1 MKLAAPW
8 LDDYPATATV
18 MDLLTR
24 GGHGAWFVGGCVRNA
39 LLGLDVADI
48 DIATDLRPDDVM
60 ALAQDAGVKVVPTG
74 IDHGTVTLIADHRP
88 FEVTTL
94 RRDVATDGRRATIAF
109 TDLVEDDAARRDFT
123 MNALYAKADG
133 TVLDPTGE
141 GLADLAAR
149 RLRFIGNPH
158 DRITEDYLRILR
170 FFRFHAWYADPN
182 AGIDAEGLAACAAL
196 ADGLGQ
202 LSRERVGA
210 EIKKLLSAPNPAAAV
225 AAMAQT
231 GILARTLPGA
241 MARMLPILISFEDA
255 PPDPI
260 RRLAALGP
268 VEVAAGLRLSKADIA
283 RLTILRDGMSST
295 TSPDALAYL
304 HGADIAWD
312 IAVLRASQFET
323 QVDPTVRALIARGA
337 SAVFPI
343 KPADLMPRLSGAALG
358 QALRTL
364 EARWIASSFTLSRA
378 ELLSRLPQSE

>member
-8 LDDYPATATV
+8 LDDPATATV

-312 IAVLRASQFET
+312 IAVLHASQFET

>member
-8 LDDYPATATV
+8 LDDPATATV

-123 MNALYAKADG
+123 MNALYAEADG

>member
-8 LDDYPATATV
+8 LDDTATATV

>member
-1 MKLAAPW
+1 MKLVADW
-8 LDDYPATATV
+8 LTDPATVTI
-18 MDLLTR
+18 MTLLTQD
-24 GGHGAWFVGGCVRNA
+24 GHGAWFVGGCVRNA
-39 LLGLDVADI
+39 LLGRGVEDI

-60 ALAQDAGVKVVPTG
+60 ALAQAAGIKAVPTG
-74 IDHGTVTLIADHRP
+74 IAHGTVTLIVDHRP

-109 TDLVEDDAARRDFT
+109 TDHVDEDAARRDFT
-123 MNALYAKADG
+123 INALYAQADG

-141 GLADLAAR
+141 GLADIQAR
-149 RLRFIGNPH
+149 RLRFIGDPR

-170 FFRFHAWYADPN
+170 FFRFHAWYADPI
-182 AGIDAEGLAACAAL
+182 AGIDSEGLAACAAL

-210 EIKKLLSAPNPAAAV
+210 EIKKLLGAPDPAPVV
-225 AAMAQT
+225 AAMAQA

-241 MARMLPILISFEDA
+241 MARMLPILIAFEDA

-260 RRLAALGP
+260 RRLAALGD
-268 VEVAAGLRLSKADIA
+268 VEVAAGLRLANAEIT
-283 RLTILRDGMSST
+283 RLSILRDGMSSAT
-295 TSPDALAYL
+295 PPDALAYL

-312 IAVLRASQFET
+312 IVVLRASQFET
-323 QVDPTVRALIARGA
+323 PVDPTVRALIARGA
-337 SAVFPI
+337 SAVFPV

-358 QALRTL
+358 QALKTL
-364 EARWIASSFTLSRA
+364 EARWIASSFTLGRA

>member
-8 LDDYPATATV
+8 LDDPATATV

-170 FFRFHAWYADPN
+170 FIRFHAWYADPN

-241 MARMLPILISFEDA
+241 MARILPILISFEDA

-312 IAVLRASQFET
+312 ISVLRASQFET
-323 QVDPTVRALIARGA
+323 QVDPTLRALIARGA

>member
-8 LDDYPATATV
+8 LDDPATATV

-133 TVLDPTGE
+133 AVLDPTGE

>member
-8 LDDYPATATV
+8 LDDPATATV

-158 DRITEDYLRILR
+158 DRIAEDYLRILR

>member
-8 LDDYPATATV
+8 LDDPATATV
-18 MDLLTR
+18 MNLLTR

-260 RRLAALGP
+260 RRLASLGP

-378 ELLSRLPQSE
+378 ELLSRLPQTE

>member
-8 LDDYPATATV
+8 LDDPATATV

-133 TVLDPTGE
+133 TVLDLTGE

-255 PPDPI
+255 LPDPI

-268 VEVAAGLRLSKADIA
+268 VEVAAGLRCSKADIA

>member
-8 LDDYPATATV
+8 LDDPATATV

-48 DIATDLRPDDVM
+48 DIATDLRPNDVM

>member
-8 LDDYPATATV
+8 LDDPATATV

-196 ADGLGQ
+196 AGGLGQ

>member
-8 LDDYPATATV
+8 LHDPATATV

-24 GGHGAWFVGGCVRNA
+24 GGHSAWFVGGCVRNA

-295 TSPDALAYL
+295 NSPDALAYL

>member
-8 LDDYPATATV
+8 LDDPATATV

-283 RLTILRDGMSST
+283 RLAILRDGMSST

>member
-8 LDDYPATATV
+8 LDDPATATV

-378 ELLSRLPQSE
+378 ELLSRLPQTE

>member
-1 MKLAAPW
+1 MKLATPW
-8 LDDYPATATV
+8 LDDPATATV

>member
-8 LDDYPATATV
+8 LDDPATATV

-343 KPADLMPRLSGAALG
+343 NPADLMPRLSGAALG

>member
-8 LDDYPATATV
+8 LHDPATATV

-39 LLGLDVADI
+39 LLRLDVADI

-133 TVLDPTGE
+133 TVLDPTSE

-337 SAVFPI
+337 SAVFPV

-378 ELLSRLPQSE
+378 ELLSRLP

>member
-8 LDDYPATATV
+8 LDDPATATV

-123 MNALYAKADG
+123 MNELYAKADG

-158 DRITEDYLRILR
+158 DLITEDYLRILR

>member
-8 LDDYPATATV
+8 LNDPATCAV

-24 GGHGAWFVGGCVRNA
+24 DGHGAWLVGGCVRNA
-39 LLGLDVADI
+39 LLGLEVADI
-48 DIATDLRPDDVM
+48 DIATDLRPEDVM

-74 IDHGTVTLIADHRP
+74 IEHGTVTLIADHSP

-94 RRDVATDGRRATIAF
+94 RRDVATDGRRATVAY
-109 TDLVEDDAARRDFT
+109 TDDVAKDAARRDFT

-133 TVLDPTGE
+133 TVLDPMGE

-158 DRITEDYLRILR
+158 DRIAEDYLRILR

-202 LSRERVGA
+202 LSRERVSA
-210 EIKKLLSAPNPAAAV
+210 EMIKLLGAPDPAPAV
-225 AAMAQT
+225 AAMAQA
-231 GILARTLPGA
+231 GILARILPGA

-255 PPDPI
+255 LPDPI

-268 VEVAAGLRLSKADIA
+268 VEVTADLRLSNAQIA

-295 TSPDALAYL
+295 TAPDALAYL
-304 HGADIAWD
+304 HGADAAWD

-323 QVDPTVRALIARGA
+323 PIYPTLRTLIARGA
-337 SAVFPI
+337 NAEFPV
-343 KPADLMPRLSGAALG
+343 KAADLMPRLSGAALG
-358 QALRTL
+358 QALKAL
-364 EARWIASSFTLSRA
+364 EACWIASSFTLSRA

>member
-8 LDDYPATATV
+8 LDDPATATV

>member
-8 LDDYPATATV
+8 LDDPATATV

-60 ALAQDAGVKVVPTG
+60 ALAQDVGVKVVPTG

-268 VEVAAGLRLSKADIA
+268 VEVAAGLRFSKADIA

>member
-8 LDDYPATATV
+8 LHDPATATV

-24 GGHGAWFVGGCVRNA
+24 GGHSAWFVGGCVRNA

-283 RLTILRDGMSST
+283 RLAILRDGMSST

>member
-8 LDDYPATATV
+8 LDDPATATV

-210 EIKKLLSAPNPAAAV
+210 EIKKLLSATNPAAAV

-241 MARMLPILISFEDA
+241 IARMLPILISFEDA

>member
-8 LDDYPATATV
+8 LDDPATATV
-18 MDLLTR
+18 MNLLTR

-255 PPDPI
+255 QPDPI

-378 ELLSRLPQSE
+378 ELLSRLPQTE

>member
-8 LDDYPATATV
+8 LDDPATATV

-182 AGIDAEGLAACAAL
+182 AGMNAEGLAACAAL

>member
-8 LDDYPATATV
+8 LHDPATATV

-24 GGHGAWFVGGCVRNA
+24 GGHSAWFVGGCVRNA

>member
-8 LDDYPATATV
+8 LHDPATATV

-24 GGHGAWFVGGCVRNA
+24 GEHGAWFVGGCVRNA

>member
-8 LDDYPATATV
+8 LDDPATATV

-123 MNALYAKADG
+123 MNALYAEADG

-378 ELLSRLPQSE
+378 ELLSRLPQTE

>member
-8 LDDYPATATV
+8 LDDPATATV

-304 HGADIAWD
+304 NGADIAWD

>member
-8 LDDYPATATV
+8 LDDPATATV

-141 GLADLAAR
+141 GLADLAAQ
-149 RLRFIGNPH
+149 RLRFIGNAH

-241 MARMLPILISFEDA
+241 MARILPILISFEDA

-312 IAVLRASQFET
+312 ISVLRASQFET
-323 QVDPTVRALIARGA
+323 QVDPTLRALIARGA

>member
-8 LDDYPATATV
+8 LHDPATATV
-18 MDLLTR
+18 MDVLTR

>member
-1 MKLAAPW
+1 MKLVADW
-8 LDDYPATATV
+8 LTDPATVTI
-18 MDLLTR
+18 MSLLTQD
-24 GGHGAWFVGGCVRNA
+24 GHGAWFVGGCVRNA
-39 LLGLDVADI
+39 LLGRGVEDI
-48 DIATDLRPDDVM
+48 DIATDLRPDGVM
-60 ALAQDAGVKVVPTG
+60 ALAQAAGIKAVPTG
-74 IDHGTVTLIADHRP
+74 IAHGTVTLIADHRP

-109 TDLVEDDAARRDFT
+109 TDDVAEDAARRDFT
-123 MNALYAKADG
+123 MNALYAQADG

-141 GLADLAAR
+141 GLADLQAR
-149 RLRFIGNPH
+149 RLRFIGDPH

-170 FFRFHAWYADPN
+170 FFRFHAWYADPT

-210 EIKKLLSAPNPAAAV
+210 EIKKLLGAPDPAPVV
-225 AAMAQT
+225 AAMAQA

-241 MARMLPILISFEDA
+241 MARMLPILIAFEDA

-260 RRLAALGP
+260 RRLAALGD
-268 VEVAAGLRLSKADIA
+268 VEVAAGLRLANAEIA
-283 RLTILRDGMSST
+283 RLSILRDGMSSAT
-295 TSPDALAYL
+295 PPDALAYL

-312 IAVLRASQFET
+312 IVVLRASQFET
-323 QVDPTVRALIARGA
+323 PVDPTVRALIARGA
-337 SAVFPI
+337 SAVFPV

-358 QALRTL
+358 QALKTL
-364 EARWIASSFTLSRA
+364 EARWIASSFTLGRA